1 MMLVVNALCYVV
13 PWLSFCVRTPPVIS
27 VIDYFHV
34 PVDGFEAM
42 GRLPELL
49 AAYSSTNCSS
59 YMCLNASLTR
69 YDTKTKHLSY
79 LWNFVGLENK
89 MTRTSLFDVQYDSS
103 LDTPWFNIDGDSCH
117 NYTGHVS
124 YSDYRTCLVGVL
136 PYYQDTLCMLWITK
150 SVVQNIPKVCMDAFR
165 ATCGEGYPDFS
176 QELCQYA

>member
-49 AAYSSTNCSS
+49 AAYSSTECSS

-89 MTRTSLFDVQYDSS
+89 MT
-103 LDTPWFNIDGDSCH
+103 CH
-117 NYTGHVS
+117 NYTGYVS